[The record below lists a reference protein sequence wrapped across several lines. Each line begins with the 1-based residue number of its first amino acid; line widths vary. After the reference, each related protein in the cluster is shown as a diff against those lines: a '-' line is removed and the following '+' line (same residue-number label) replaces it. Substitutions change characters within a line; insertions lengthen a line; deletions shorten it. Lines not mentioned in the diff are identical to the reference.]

1 MNTELNSFQTLHTLS
16 QTGDKADVTHSN
28 EPQSGK
34 SAVNRSNADFTVFA
48 KLRNTCAD
56 VDAQADGSIEGKRTR
71 SNRK

>member
-1 MNTELNSFQTLHTLS
+1 MTL
-16 QTGDKADVTHSN
+16 SN

-48 KLRNTCAD
+48 KLRNACAD
-56 VDAQADGSIEGKRTR
+56 VDAQAEGKRTR

>member
-1 MNTELNSFQTLHTLS
+1 MIL
-16 QTGDKADVTHSN
+16 SN

-48 KLRNTCAD
+48 KLRNACAD
-56 VDAQADGSIEGKRTR
+56 VDAQAEGKRTR